1 MTSKTIITKTGKTR
15 YVPVFASPDE
25 IQEIMFED
33 NSIGFCIACGEEAYG
48 VEPDARRYEC
58 ESCEEKQVYG
68 LEELVMMGVV
78 AYSDEQAAETNLVR
92 ATD

>member
-1 MTSKTIITKTGKTR
+1 MTSKTITTKTGKTR
-15 YVPVFASPDE
+15 YVPVFESPDE
-25 IQEIMFED
+25 ISEIMFED

-68 LEELVMMGVV
+68 LEELVMMGAV
-78 AYSDEQAAETNLVR
+78 AYSDEQTTEAA
-92 ATD
+92 

>member
-1 MTSKTIITKTGKTR
+1 MTSKTITTKTGKTR
-15 YVPVFASPDE
+15 YVPVFKSPDE
-25 IQEIMFED
+25 ISQIMFSGD
-33 NSIGFCIACGEEAYG
+33 YLGFCIACGEEAYG

-58 ESCEEKQVYG
+58 ECCEEKQVYG

-78 AYSDEQAAETNLVR
+78 AYADEQATETNLVR